1 MQRAVK
7 GCIENIESTCK
18 QVVLKVVVSPTGF
31 PLLWG
36 NFWPSSSMLLQKS
49 RPPRLPSMSSDRRR
63 KGFKKGIDT
72 EDARRKRETNIVEL
86 RKNKRDENLQKKR
99 AIFGAPGAASMEDSN
114 RGTASFQRKV
124 CHCMLAQRPAG
135 GRLPGYDP

>member
-1 MQRAVK
+1 
-7 GCIENIESTCK
+7 
-18 QVVLKVVVSPTGF
+18 
-31 PLLWG
+31 
-36 NFWPSSSMLLQKS
+36 
-49 RPPRLPSMSSDRRR
+49 MSSDRRR

-99 AIFGAPGAASMEDSN
+99 AVFGAPGAAIMEDST

-124 CHCMLAQRPAG
+124 SMGCLVSAHSPGCLPLIF
-135 GRLPGYDP
+135 GRDWGLTCVCSWRACPTWCAACTARIRSSS

>member
-1 MQRAVK
+1 
-7 GCIENIESTCK
+7 
-18 QVVLKVVVSPTGF
+18 
-31 PLLWG
+31 
-36 NFWPSSSMLLQKS
+36 
-49 RPPRLPSMSSDRRR
+49 MSSDRRR

-99 AIFGAPGAASMEDSN
+99 AIYGAPGAASMEDSN

-124 CHCMLAQRPAG
+124 CPCMRAQRPAG
-135 GRLPGYDP
+135 GRCLGYDP

>member
-1 MQRAVK
+1 
-7 GCIENIESTCK
+7 
-18 QVVLKVVVSPTGF
+18 
-31 PLLWG
+31 
-36 NFWPSSSMLLQKS
+36 
-49 RPPRLPSMSSDRRR
+49 MSSDRRR

-99 AIFGAPGAASMEDSN
+99 AIYGAPGSASMEDSN

-124 CHCMLAQRPAG
+124 GPCMPAHRPAG
-135 GRLPGYDP
+135 EKVAWLSTLETEGR